1 MRLKRTPSESSLS
14 KGMLSPRRGGSEK
27 SLPGQSALLSENKD
41 LESIRDLQWPPVS
54 FDEEAEDLHR
64 QKVLYEF
71 LVTERGYLD
80 DLAVLANVFLY
91 PSQLQNVLSGSE
103 SSTIFSNL
111 ESLITVNVQFFHSLF
126 THADAFVT
134 NKDLPLG
141 QLFVTSVNFFMI
153 YTEYC
158 MNQPQ
163 SFALLEEVQQR
174 SAVKKFFD
182 DCSKDERCRGLFINS
197 FLIKPTQR
205 ICKYPLL
212 LQDILKHTPPHHPDH
227 AALTTALEK
236 VKSILDTINERKRV
250 SEASAKLIEISSQLE
265 GCDVDLIAPTRR
277 LIKEGLLEI
286 ALKPKA
292 KPQEMNVFLFND
304 MIVFAQKK
312 KSHFEFRRRYDLNA
326 CRLINVADLEVPT
339 YSWQVNEIDTSD
351 TITMFGA
358 NDKEKKDWMVP
369 LRRLINEFQRKKFT
383 EMKK

>member
-54 FDEEAEDLHR
+54 FEEEAEDLHR

-141 QLFVTSVNFFMI
+141 QLFVTSV
-153 YTEYC
+153 C
-158 MNQPQ
+158 
-163 SFALLEEVQQR
+163 SFP
-174 SAVKKFFD
+174 SPF
-182 DCSKDERCRGLFINS
+182 S
-197 FLIKPTQR
+197 
-205 ICKYPLL
+205 
-212 LQDILKHTPPHHPDH
+212 
-227 AALTTALEK
+227 
-236 VKSILDTINERKRV
+236 
-250 SEASAKLIEISSQLE
+250 ISS
-265 GCDVDLIAPTRR
+265 P
-277 LIKEGLLEI
+277 
-286 ALKPKA
+286 
-292 KPQEMNVFLFND
+292 
-304 MIVFAQKK
+304 
-312 KSHFEFRRRYDLNA
+312 SHVHLSLSLSWW
-326 CRLINVADLEVPT
+326 CR
-339 YSWQVNEIDTSD
+339 
-351 TITMFGA
+351 
-358 NDKEKKDWMVP
+358 
-369 LRRLINEFQRKKFT
+369 
-383 EMKK
+383 